1 MAVPSGAEVRVCTNR
16 TCRRDG
22 SYDTARQFEA
32 MVPRGVHV
40 NRCGCLG
47 RCGNG
52 PNVVVLPSTA
62 QYERCASARS
72 VAAVVHDS
80 FGGAKASILEG
91 VWNMRELGN
100 DAGEKGNWKDAIT
113 CYDAA
118 IQAMQEEGSEQ
129 MLHVVHS
136 NRSTGHLALGNT
148 EESLHDARR
157 AVEIAPEWHKGYLK
171 LAQAHIDR
179 GEWEAAAE
187 ACNKAYSLESK
198 LMKSPVFKKMV
209 DEVRSAL
216 ATAA

>member
-1 MAVPSGAEVRVCTNR
+1 MAVPLGAEVRVCTNR

-32 MVPRGVHV
+32 MVPRGVQV

-62 QYERCASARS
+62 QYERCSSARN
-72 VAAVVHDS
+72 VAVVVNDC
-80 FGGAKASILEG
+80 FGGAKASTLEG
-91 VWNMRELGN
+91 VWKMRDLGN
-100 DAGEKGNWKDAIT
+100 DAGEKGDWTAAVT

-118 IQAMQEEGSEQ
+118 IQAMQEDGSEQ
-129 MLHVVHS
+129 MMHVVHS
-136 NRSTGHLALGNT
+136 NRCTAHLALGNT
-148 EESLHDARR
+148 EEALRDAQR

-171 LAQAHIDR
+171 LAQAHVDR

-187 ACNKAYSLESK
+187 ACNTAYSLDSK

-216 ATAA
+216 ATST